1 MSNEKLTIQKD
12 KARLTVI
19 GRSYPDENTD
29 SGTGI
34 DLTQELIDILE
45 DLDIDLPPI
54 DFDDWDDIPV
64 IIGYDDEGHPL
75 IIYPD
80 PETDEIIEWPIDFP
94 IEEIDWPDV
103 DITPDWIDNQ
113 PVIIIETDGEDPIIW
128 PIELPDGIDP
138 EDWTDFDITPI
149 VGPGGELDIVF
160 EDPDTGIDYNIDVGD
175 LDIDGLSDLY
185 DLDWMLDMDITGLD
199 GLTGLNIDVSLDTDF
214 NINKDELPT
223 GLVIVSPPVK
233 MEYRSGSRIDLTGM
247 IIKAVKADGSTWTNE
262 KYPNGHIP
270 LGELRIDPLVATVEE
285 AIKRRIYPSL
295 NVLSADGYNTVHRNA
310 WNTQYYNSALQIG
323 VVPSGWSGWPA
334 GSPLYAG
341 SSSPFS
347 STIVLTAYQGHWY
360 AMAYP
365 SPVGSFMILCPAVH
379 GYHGTVPLNWA
390 DFGSISWAG
399 NMIPESSENPL
410 GAEYYE
416 ALCQEITV
424 TWARY
429 GDRKELTAGFTI
441 QVEPRAG
448 GNGGR

>member
-1 MSNEKLTIQKD
+1 MANEQLTIGQD
-12 KARLTVI
+12 KARLSVI
-19 GRSYPDENTD
+19 GKSWPDMNFD
-29 SGTGI
+29 SGLGFDLSQIIFDTLI
-34 DLTQELIDILE
+34 DLGL
-45 DLDIDLPPI
+45 DLPDI
-54 DFDDWDDIPV
+54 DFDDLDDITV
-64 IIGYDDEGHPL
+64 IIGIDPDTEIVTL
-75 IIYPD
+75 EYPD
-80 PETDEIIEWPIDFP
+80 PDFDPDIDP
-94 IEEIDWPDV
+94 DIDPDDLP
-103 DITPDWIDNQ
+103 DILDYPLPDLDWDDFIDNL
-113 PVIIIETDGEDPIIW
+113 ED
-128 PIELPDGIDP
+128 LGIDP
-138 EDWTDFDITPI
+138 NTLTD
-149 VGPGGELDIVF
+149 
-160 EDPDTGIDYNIDVGD
+160 
-175 LDIDGLSDLY
+175 LSF
-185 DLDWMLDMDITGLD
+185 TGLD
-199 GLTGLNIDVSLDTDF
+199 DLGIPTLVSLDEDF
-214 NINKDELPT
+214 NIQMDELPASI
-223 GLVIVSPPVK
+223 VIVTPPYK
-233 MEYRSGSRIDLTGM
+233 MEYYDGERIDLTGM
-247 IIKAVKADGSTWTNE
+247 VVTAKKADGSTWTSA

-323 VVPSGWSGWPA
+323 VVPSGWPGWPA

-365 SPVGSFMILCPAVH
+365 SPVGAFMILCPAIH
-379 GYHGTVPLNWA
+379 GYRGTVPLNWA
-390 DFGSISWAG
+390 DFGSIGWAG

-441 QVEPRAG
+441 QVELLAG

>member
-34 DLTQELIDILE
+34 DLTQELIDILD
-45 DLDIDLPPI
+45 DLGIDLPDI
-54 DFDDWDDIPV
+54 DPDDWDDIPA
-64 IIGYDDEGHPL
+64 IIGLDDDR
-75 IIYPD
+75 D
-80 PETDEIIEWPIDFP
+80 PVLVFP
-94 IEEIDWPDV
+94 
-103 DITPDWIDNQ
+103 
-113 PVIIIETDGEDPIIW
+113 
-128 PIELPDGIDP
+128 
-138 EDWTDFDITPI
+138 
-149 VGPGGELDIVF
+149 
-160 EDPDTGIDYNIDVGD
+160 DPDTGILIEWPLDD
-175 LDIDGLSDLY
+175 LDWDDFLDNY
-185 DLDWMLDMDITGLD
+185 DLDWMLDMDIVGLDSLTGLD
-199 GLTGLNIDVSLDTDF
+199 VDISLDTDF
-214 NINKDELPT
+214 SLKVENVPT
-223 GLVIVSPPVK
+223 EIVIVTPPKKLKYIVGQ
-233 MEYRSGSRIDLTGM
+233 RLDFTGM
-247 IIKAVKADGSTWTNE
+247 VVKAVKSDGSTWTSA

-270 LGELRIDPLVATVEE
+270 LGELYLDPLVATVEE

-365 SPVGSFMILCPAVH
+365 SQVGSFMILCPAVH

>member
-64 IIGYDDEGHPL
+64 IIGYDDDGNPIL
-75 IIYPD
+75 IYPD

-185 DLDWMLDMDITGLD
+185 DLDWMLDMDIAGLDSLTGLD
-199 GLTGLNIDVSLDTDF
+199 VDISLDTDF
-214 NINKDELPT
+214 SIKVENVPT
-223 GLVIVSPPVK
+223 EIVIVTPPKKLKYIVGQ
-233 MEYRSGSRIDLTGM
+233 RLDFTGM
-247 IIKAVKADGSTWTNE
+247 VVKAVKSDGSTWTSA

-270 LGELRIDPLVATVEE
+270 LGELYLDPLVAEFLSLDDFIMRTDRCSSFTTNVHIQATAANGGIIFINRNDELLMKVTFMAEHQGLAGYWGNSPVYANTLVYDNGERQVWKSAQKSYSHNCWLNLNPYYKEDVELDE
-285 AIKRRIYPSL
+285 GEMKKLLGSVQITWCRPSDKK
-295 NVLSADGYNTVHRNA
+295 A
-310 WNTQYYNSALQIG
+310 
-323 VVPSGWSGWPA
+323 
-334 GSPLYAG
+334 
-341 SSSPFS
+341 
-347 STIVLTAYQGHWY
+347 LTAY
-360 AMAYP
+360 
-365 SPVGSFMILCPAVH
+365 L
-379 GYHGTVPLNWA
+379 
-390 DFGSISWAG
+390 
-399 NMIPESSENPL
+399 
-410 GAEYYE
+410 
-416 ALCQEITV
+416 EITV
-424 TWARY
+424 MS
-429 GDRKELTAGFTI
+429 
-441 QVEPRAG
+441 RAG
-448 GNGGR
+448 GGGR